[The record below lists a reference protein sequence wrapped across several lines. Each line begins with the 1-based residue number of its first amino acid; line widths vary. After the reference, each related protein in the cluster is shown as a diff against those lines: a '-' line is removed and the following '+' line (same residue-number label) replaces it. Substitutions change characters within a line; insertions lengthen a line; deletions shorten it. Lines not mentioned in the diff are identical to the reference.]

1 MAANFSRAKGPR
13 GFVLSGQWPHA
24 DLADHHGA
32 RVAQALSR
40 RLADAMHHR
49 GLSANRL
56 AAAADVNRQTIANVL
71 AGTGWPDL
79 LTIASLELALDTDL
93 WPGRRI

>member
-1 MAANFSRAKGPR
+1 MTAKDARAQSPR
-13 GFVLSGQWPHA
+13 GFVRSGQWPHA

-32 RVAQALSR
+32 RVAQTLARHLAAEMHR
-40 RLADAMHHR
+40 RE
-49 GLSANRL
+49 LSANRL
-56 AAAADVNRQTIANVL
+56 AAAAGLNRQTIANVL

-93 WPGRRI
+93 WPGRAP